1 MADPSNSKKPLTE
14 VEHIKRESRYLRGT
28 LTESLRDPLTG
39 GLASSDTH
47 LVKMHGIY
55 QQDHRDL
62 REERQRQKLEP
73 LYSFMARI
81 RLPGGVCTPAQ
92 YLALDGIAR
101 KYGNGTLRLT
111 TRQTFQVHGVL
122 KRNLA
127 AAVKDMHQVLLDS
140 IAACGDVNRN
150 VMCNPNPYLSALHAE
165 AYAWSK
171 RLSEHLLPR
180 TRAYHEI
187 FLGEER
193 VAGGDTAADVEPMYG
208 PTYLPRKFKIALA
221 IPPENDVDVYANDLG
236 FVAIAENGNLAGFD
250 VLVGGGMGTTHGD
263 KKTYP
268 RLADVI
274 GFCTPEELLPVAE
287 AVLTVQRDFGDR
299 TNRKHARLKYTI
311 DDRGLPWFVAQV
323 NARLA
328 RPLAPARPFQMEG
341 RGDRYGWVEGTDRR
355 WHRTLFVLS
364 GRIHDEEGRTL
375 MSALRTI
382 AHVHDGDFRVT
393 ANQNLMIANVG
404 KDARDRVDEI
414 LRRHGVGETERASG
428 LRLNALSCVALPTC
442 PLAMAESERYL
453 PALLARL
460 EGVTRDAGLEDEPI
474 TLRMTGC
481 PNGCA
486 RPFLAEIGLVGK
498 NLGRYNLYLG
508 ASPRGDRLNQ
518 LVAENLDEAAILA
531 TLTPLIQRFARERH
545 AGERFGDFV
554 VRAGILASRTE
565 A

>member
-165 AYAWSK
+165 AYAWST